1 MAESAVTFLINK
13 ISPFFCKWSS
23 TVEREDA
30 IDEFT
35 LLQTCNNHGHQL
47 YFALHMLSVKNLKA
61 HYRVASELQSIN
73 SRIKEIFAVHKRL
86 LPKLN
91 AAAKCSIF
99 TSSGSTWHDRRDDAL
114 LLDSTDVVGIDKP
127 KNILVNWLVKGGSG
141 REVVSVTGMGGM
153 GKTTLVK
160 KVYDDVEVKKHFKPR
175 AWITVSQ
182 SFEVKD
188 LLRDIIQKL
197 YSEIRRPVPEGV
209 DDMNSNKLKATIKN
223 LLQKRRYLIVL
234 DDVWHINEWETVK
247 YAFPTGKL
255 GSRVMIT
262 TRKSDVAFTSCS
274 ESEGNVYE
282 VKPLPE
288 EESWS
293 LFSRKAFQGKSCPFY
308 LKGFCEDILKSVR
321 VCLLQ
326 LWQ

>member
-13 ISPFFCKWSS
+13 ISPFFANGVQLLRGVREELLYLNGELEHVRAFLKNADALEESDEELKVW
-23 TVEREDA
+23 VKQVRDVAHDAEDA

-91 AAAKCSIF
+91 AAANSSIF

-160 KVYDDVEVKKHFKPR
+160 KVYDDVEVKKQFQTPCLDH
-175 AWITVSQ
+175 
-182 SFEVKD
+182 SFS
-188 LLRDIIQKL
+188 I
-197 YSEIRRPVPEGV
+197 
-209 DDMNSNKLKATIKN
+209 
-223 LLQKRRYLIVL
+223 
-234 DDVWHINEWETVK
+234 
-247 YAFPTGKL
+247 F
-255 GSRVMIT
+255 
-262 TRKSDVAFTSCS
+262 
-274 ESEGNVYE
+274 
-282 VKPLPE
+282 
-288 EESWS
+288 
-293 LFSRKAFQGKSCPFY
+293 
-308 LKGFCEDILKSVR
+308 
-321 VCLLQ
+321 
-326 LWQ
+326 